1 MNHSDKTSLEND
13 LMVMYKLGLI
23 DVKIREDGQWV
34 YFATEYSKSLT
45 PEQLDKILSSSYDE
59 K

>member
-23 DVKIREDGQWV
+23 DVKLREDGQWV

-45 PEQLDKILSSSYDE
+45 PEQLDDILSSSYDE
-59 K
+59 E